1 MTNDMTR
8 GNPVRLILAFMI
20 PTYLGNIFQQF
31 YNLVDSVV
39 AGRYIGVNALAAI
52 ALARRT
58 TIRCA
63 AMWQCRCIC
72 AWPLWWS

>member
-39 AGRYIGVNALAAI
+39 SSAL
-52 ALARRT
+52 
-58 TIRCA
+58 
-63 AMWQCRCIC
+63 QD
-72 AWPLWWS
+72 LWCLM